1 MEQKKTREIL
11 ITESYLYSN
20 PYNFL
25 SFLIKSLCRIKKK
38 EIIEKISININT
50 VLKKGLMV
58 VTLDELD
65 IIHHHFL
72 LFIAIKESAISN
84 DFTIHTLRKLCFIYT
99 EFIKFTRNEAATKE
113 MKWPALFSDK

>member
-11 ITESYLYSN
+11 ITKSYLYSN
-20 PYNFL
+20 PYKFL
-25 SFLIKSLCRIKKK
+25 SEMITSLCCIKKK
-38 EIIEKISININT
+38 EIVEKISINIKT

-58 VTLDELD
+58 MTLDELD

-99 EFIKFTRNEAATKE
+99 EFLKFTRNEVAMKE
-113 MKWPALFSDK
+113 MKWPALFSNK